1 MRILVVGA
9 DGFIGAHC
17 VAHLRRAG
25 HEVWTASRTERI
37 DDRHL
42 VLSHTEAGY
51 ERLFAG
57 RDYDACV
64 NAAGSASVP
73 RSFEDPAAD
82 FEANVLTVQRLLVA
96 LRAHNPRCALL
107 NFSSAAVYGNPRR
120 LPVRE
125 SAPPAPVSPY
135 GFHKLQSEYLL
146 REYHQLFGLR
156 TCSLRVFSAY
166 GPGLRKQLFWD
177 LYQRSRACPHLE
189 LFGTGEETRDFI
201 FIDDLLRALD
211 LILVHGRFEGEAVNV
226 ASGTEVTVRVAVRTF
241 LGLLDPGLSYAF
253 SGAAKAGDPANW
265 CASVHTIARMGF
277 VPAIPLEEGLARCVQ
292 WLKGLK

>member
-17 VAHLRRAG
+17 AAHFRRGG
-25 HEVWTASRTERI
+25 HEVWTASRTERA
-37 DDRHL
+37 DSRHL
-42 VLSHTEAGY
+42 VLRPAEPEF

-57 RDYDACV
+57 RDYEACV

-82 FEANVLTVQRLLVA
+82 FEANVLTVHRLLVA

-125 SAPPAPVSPY
+125 SAPPDPVSPY
-135 GFHKLQSEYLL
+135 GFHKLQSESLL
-146 REYHQLFGLR
+146 REYHRLFGLR

-177 LYQRSRACPHLE
+177 LYQRSRARTHLE
-189 LFGTGEETRDFI
+189 LFGTGDETRDFI
-201 FIDDLLRALD
+201 YIDDLLRALD
-211 LILVHGRFEGEAVNV
+211 LILAHGRFEGEAVNV
-226 ASGTEVTVRVAVRTF
+226 ASGTEVTIRDAVRTF
-241 LGLLDPGLSYAF
+241 LGLLDPELSYGF

-265 CASVHTIARMGF
+265 RASIRTIARMGF
-277 VPAIPLEEGLARCVQ
+277 APATPLEDGLARCVQ
-292 WLKGLK
+292 WLKGLE